1 MNQCLTMK
9 GMACLEALFSLAV
22 LLAPNELIKL
32 YDRQPMNGPGTYKSM
47 LCGTF
52 LLGLAVM
59 N

>member
-1 MNQCLTMK
+1 MNQCLAMR
-9 GMACLEALFSLAV
+9 GMACVEAL
-22 LLAPNELIKL
+22 L
-32 YDRQPMNGPGTYKSM
+32 YDREPMNRPETYKSM